1 MYMLWTIL
9 AASSD
14 LEKVARSIFGW
25 ALMFLFVVYV
35 FKDEDKEEKQKPKAH
50 NKKVKS
56 WVLLVFFSLVMMTS
70 FNALLTLT
78 LSQKHSVVGVMVCFC
93 IFYLSAFGVKK
104 MLNFRDL
111 FRKKTPGANTKIAKR
126 DDS

>member
-1 MYMLWTIL
+1 MYTLWTIL
-9 AASSD
+9 ATSSD
-14 LEKVARSIFGW
+14 VEKVARSIFGW

-35 FKDEDKEEKQKPKAH
+35 FQDNDKEKKQKPKVQ

-56 WVLLVFFSLVMMTS
+56 WVLLVFFSFIMMTS
-70 FNALLTLT
+70 FNAGIAFTFSHRRSAVGALT
-78 LSQKHSVVGVMVCFC
+78 CFA

-111 FRKKTPGANTKIAKR
+111 FRQKTPNANTKIGKR
-126 DDS
+126 DT